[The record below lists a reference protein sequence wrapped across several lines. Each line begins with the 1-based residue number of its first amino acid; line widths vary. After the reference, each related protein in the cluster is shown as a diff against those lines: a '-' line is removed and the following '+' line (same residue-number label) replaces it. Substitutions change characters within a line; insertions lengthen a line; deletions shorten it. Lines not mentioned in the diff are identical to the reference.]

1 MAQHA
6 IKACLAAC
14 YPWGFSLLLS
24 GCLYMPSKLEVE
36 IADTTPMQGTTT
48 DIQTLAL
55 ALPSTIETLTG
66 VSDPSRGKLDPIA
79 LEFAERLPRTGRVS
93 LVPMSEYHAALSKSR
108 PPDFRAGSSM
118 SDDQLKE
125 FLLRAA
131 LAVKAD
137 AVILLH
143 GSWDSPI
150 NLGRTQDIRG
160 EYKRQV
166 RMSLIAAKTKETLWS
181 QQATV
186 TVVEGRP
193 LPHEEDIRSPVVSRL
208 VQNLMDTLH

>member
-1 MAQHA
+1 VLC
-6 IKACLAAC
+6 ACGLFLLLAA
-14 YPWGFSLLLS
+14 
-24 GCLYMPSKLEVE
+24 CLYMPSKFEVE
-36 IADTTPMQGTTT
+36 LADTIPLQGTTT
-48 DIQTLAL
+48 EIQTLAL

-93 LVPMSEYHAALSKSR
+93 LVPMSEFHAALAKGR
-108 PPDFRAGSSM
+108 PSEFRAGSSM
-118 SDDQLKE
+118 SDDQMKE
-125 FLLRAA
+125 FLVRAA

-150 NLGRTQDIRG
+150 NLGRTKDIRG
-160 EYKRQV
+160 EYKRHV
-166 RMSLIAAKTKETLWS
+166 RMSLLSARTKETLWS

-193 LPHEEDIRSPVVSRL
+193 LPHEEEIRSPVVARL
-208 VQNLMDTLH
+208 VQNLMDTLR